1 MDLVERARRDVVIA
15 NRILAHQKVLDAYG
29 HVSLRHPTDPAKF
42 LLAVSCSP
50 GLVGVG
56 DVIAHNMDGS
66 PAQPETRPLYLE
78 RFIHGGIYEKRPDV
92 MAVLHSHADDL
103 LPFSISKTTRFRPVI
118 HNVGD
123 IGHEVPVW
131 DIADKFGDNTNLL
144 VTNVDHGRDLAQC
157 LGCNRMAL
165 MRAHGFVLAGLSAS
179 DLVRLAVY
187 IPRNARTLMQAML
200 MGEYKELSRGEIEA
214 RLALDIH
221 SPALKRGW
229 EFWAREVGCED
240 LLAD

>member
-1 MDLVERARRDVVIA
+1 MDSIERARRDVVIA

-29 HVSLRHPTDPAKF
+29 HVSLRHPTDPTKF

-50 GLVGVG
+50 GMVNVN
-56 DVIAHNMDGS
+56 DVIPYNMDGS

-78 RFIHGGIYEKRPDV
+78 RFIHGGVYEKRPDV
-92 MAVLHSHADDL
+92 MAVLQSHADDL

-118 HNVGD
+118 HAVGD

-131 DIADKFGDNTNLL
+131 DIADKFGDDTNLL

-187 IPRNARTLMQAML
+187 IPRNARALMHAMQ
-200 MGEYKELSRGEIEA
+200 MGEYKALSRGEIEA

-229 EFWAREVGCED
+229 EFWARDVGCEG